1 MGYARHARPRP
12 EPDGP
17 RAAGQDLAP
26 PDRAP
31 QSDTATAFLEN
42 NALSDNI
49 LRVMTFNL
57 LTATKKRRSHPWRLR
72 KRNIARI
79 FERMKPDV
87 VGTQEANYKQLR
99 DLAALLPDYA
109 FVGEGNLGPGRAL
122 DEGNWYCAIFYRKD
136 RVRPV
141 AGDGAGDVMWLSPTP
156 EVPASQY
163 ALGTRPRLV
172 TWHTFELAGG
182 RRFVFGTTH
191 LEAVNRWHRE
201 RSARLLRDYVN
212 RKVQELGPQVPV
224 FLTGDFN
231 ASEDS
236 REIRAMIAET
246 HGDADLFDA
255 WAEGAAGGQRPPAHG
270 ATFRGLGLRD
280 RLGHRLLGPRRID
293 YVFFRPRL
301 TIRAVDRV
309 DFRDMEHRE
318 AALPSDHYPVLAEFA
333 LAG

>member
-1 MGYARHARPRP
+1 M
-12 EPDGP
+12 
-17 RAAGQDLAP
+17 
-26 PDRAP
+26 
-31 QSDTATAFLEN
+31 
-42 NALSDNI
+42 SDNV

-79 FERMKPDV
+79 FERMQPDV
-87 VGTQEANYKQLR
+87 VGTQEANFQQLQE
-99 DLAALLPDYA
+99 LAALLPDYA
-109 FVGEGNLGPGRAL
+109 FVGEGNLGPDRAG

-141 AGDGAGDVMWLSPTP
+141 EGGRAGDVMWLSPTP

-163 ALGTRPRLV
+163 HLGTRPRLV

-182 RRFVFGTTH
+182 KRFVFGTTH
-191 LEAVNRWHRE
+191 LEAVNRWHRQ
-201 RSARLLRDYVN
+201 RSARQLREYVD
-212 RKVQELGPQVPV
+212 RKVRELGPHVPV

-231 ASEDS
+231 AGAQS
-236 REIRAMIAET
+236 REIRAMVAET
-246 HGDADLFDA
+246 GGQERLYDA
-255 WAEGAAGGQRPPAHG
+255 WAESGRDGATARAHA

-280 RLGHRLLGPRRID
+280 RVGHRLLGPRRID
-293 YVFFRPRL
+293 YVFYRPRL
-301 TIRAVDRV
+301 TVRAVDRV
-309 DFRDMEHRE
+309 DYRDMEHRE

>member
-1 MGYARHARPRP
+1 M
-12 EPDGP
+12 
-17 RAAGQDLAP
+17 
-26 PDRAP
+26 
-31 QSDTATAFLEN
+31 EN
-42 NALSDNI
+42 NTLSDNV

-79 FERMKPDV
+79 FERMQPDV
-87 VGTQEANYKQLR
+87 VGTQEANYKQLQE
-99 DLAALLPDYA
+99 LAALLPGYG
-109 FVGEGNLGPGRAL
+109 FVGEGNLGPERAG
-122 DEGNWYCAIFYRKD
+122 DEKSWYCAIFYRKD

-141 AGDGAGDVMWLSPTP
+141 GGDEARDVMWLSPTP

-163 ALGTRPRLV
+163 HLGTRPRLV

-182 RRFVFGTTH
+182 RQFVFGTTH
-191 LEAVNRWHRE
+191 LEAINRWHRQ
-201 RSARLLRDYVN
+201 RSALQLREYVE
-212 RKVQELGPQVPV
+212 RKVQEMGSHVPV

-231 ASEDS
+231 AGASS
-236 REIRAMIAET
+236 REIRAMVAEE
-246 HGDADLFDA
+246 GAGSPLYDA
-255 WAEGAAGGQRPPAHG
+255 WAESGLDAEAGRARA

-280 RLGHRLLGPRRID
+280 RVGHRLLGPRRID

-309 DFRDMEHRE
+309 DFSDMEHRE
-318 AALPSDHYPVLAEFA
+318 SALPSDHYPVLAEFA